1 MKQHREMIQF
11 GDFYRLRSPFE
22 YNESGWMTVSKDKK
36 TALVAG
42 FRELGR
48 PNQGFRRL
56 KLDGLDPDRT
66 YRVTVPACFGGDE
79 SQYVVRTGD
88 ELMQIGLIT
97 SDVLSGRIDMWEQM
111 GQPADFNARIFVLEE
126 MS

>member
-1 MKQHREMIQF
+1 MKQYRGLIQF

-36 TALVAG
+36 IAIVAG
-42 FRELGR
+42 FRELAR

-56 KLDGLDPDRT
+56 RLDGLDPDRS
-66 YRVTVPACFGGDE
+66 YRVTVPACYGGD
-79 SQYVVRTGD
+79 D
-88 ELMQIGLIT
+88 GLIT
-97 SDVLSGRIDMWEQM
+97 SDVLSGRIDMWDQM

-126 MS
+126 LA